1 MFLLLKLTFTVC
13 KKKKKNV
20 LQPSFEDKEKAR
32 RKEMAIERLV
42 ENEHFTY
49 IENNWRFFNYQVLW
63 VSISSVRFI
72 SELWLMGKKVQVGKC
87 RRCESKTHIL
97 YLTLN

>member
-49 IENNWRFFNYQVLW
+49 IENN
-63 VSISSVRFI
+63 
-72 SELWLMGKKVQVGKC
+72 
-87 RRCESKTHIL
+87 
-97 YLTLN
+97 